1 MKRAKRIIVAAVVVL
16 ALISGAVTVY
26 AVSAEKDG
34 TDVTPQPIAAEY
46 AAEEMAV
53 GEYYCAAC

>member
-1 MKRAKRIIVAAVVVL
+1 MKRAKRMIVVAAVVL

-26 AVSAEKDG
+26 AVSADKG
-34 TDVTPQPIAAEY
+34 GANISPKPVTAEY

-53 GEYYCAAC
+53 GNYYAVSF